1 MHLKPIIYNKDIEAN
16 SQYAFLENMLETKVQ
31 QYCKKLF
38 EWSLAEH
45 QMSYAGFFQQNDNG
59 TDSSKAKN
67 AIMNKMRK
75 KAEGT
80 ISGWPDVSLVLQGGI
95 VIYVEF
101 KRIGTPSQ
109 IDIKD
114 KQITIHHQLK
124 QLGFKTYI
132 TNNPIFFEQVIM
144 KEVVE
149 VIKKNLQ

>member
-1 MHLKPIIYNKDIEAN
+1 MHLKSIIYNKDIEAN
-16 SQYAFLENMLETKVQ
+16 AQYAFLENMLETKVQ

-45 QMSYAGFFQQNDNG
+45 QIAYAGFFQQNDNG

-80 ISGWPDVSLVLQGGI
+80 ISGWPDVSLVLQGGT

-109 IDIKD
+109 IIITD
-114 KQITIHHQLK
+114 KQKVIHSQLK
-124 QLGFKTYI
+124 EMGFKTYI
-132 TNNPIFFEQVIM
+132 TNNPLFFEQVIM
-144 KEVVE
+144 KEAVGI
-149 VIKKNLQ
+149 IKNNL